1 MDHIQSSAMDRG
13 ALEDLKRRHEA
24 KGGWQQRK
32 SEFTQ
37 LQLLEATIRCI
48 VRKGF
53 AQVRTRD
60 IAEEAGL
67 SRGAIVH
74 HFANKGQLFEKA
86 LVYVHERRLAQY
98 RDAIGQLETIE
109 ERAEGGL
116 DLYWRQL
123 RSPYFIAAQEL
134 QMAARSDDALA
145 AILKPQREVFLK
157 EWEVETLKLF
167 PEWSVTGPVFDLVM
181 HITQFMMEGMA
192 IDAWFSGD
200 DAKQEQLM
208 TYLKLRLRSLRE
220 AKEQPQSDAAVDAY
234 LTLYSQNPSHC
245 SLPPDRKTGR

>member
-1 MDHIQSSAMDRG
+1 MDQENTATMDRG
-13 ALEDLKRRHEA
+13 TLADLKRRYESE
-24 KGGWQQRK
+24 GGWQQRK

-37 LQLLEATIRCI
+37 RQLLEATIRCI
-48 VRKGF
+48 VRMGF

-60 IAEEAGL
+60 IAHEAGL

-74 HFANKGQLFEKA
+74 HFANKGQLFEKT
-86 LVYVHERRLAQY
+86 LVYVHERRLGLY
-98 RDAIGQLETIE
+98 REAIGQLETVE
-109 ERAEGGL
+109 DRAEGGL

-123 RSPYFIAAQEL
+123 RSPYFVAAQEL
-134 QMAARSDDALA
+134 QMAARSDEALA
-145 AILKPQREVFLK
+145 AILLPQREVFLK
-157 EWEVETLKLF
+157 EWEAETLKLF

-208 TYLKLRLRSLRE
+208 TYLKLRLRSLRA
-220 AKEQPQSDAAVDAY
+220 AKEQPQIDPAVEAY
-234 LTLYSQNPSHC
+234 LSQQA
-245 SLPPDRKTGR
+245 